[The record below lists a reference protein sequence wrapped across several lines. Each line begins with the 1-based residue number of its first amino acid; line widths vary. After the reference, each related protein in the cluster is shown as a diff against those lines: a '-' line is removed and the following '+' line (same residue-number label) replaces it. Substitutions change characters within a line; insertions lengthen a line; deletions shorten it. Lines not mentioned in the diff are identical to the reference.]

1 MIKVSIIV
9 PFYNVENYI
18 EKCLQSLVNQT
29 LEDVEILLV
38 NDGSQDNS
46 ETIAKQFVEKYP
58 NKIIYLEKE
67 NGGLSDARNY
77 AIPYAKGEYIAFLD
91 SDDYVETNMYEEMYN
106 KAKKEDLDYVECDFL
121 WEYPDKTL
129 ESKGKQ
135 YNNKKEMFIHTR
147 VVAWNKLIK
156 REIVQNN
163 HLEFPKGYRYE
174 DVEFFYKLLP
184 FIHHY
189 GIVQKPLIHYVQ
201 RENSISNVQNART
214 KEIIDVLGH
223 VIEYYK
229 ENNLFE
235 EYQEEIEYTYARY
248 ILCSS
253 MLRMV
258 MIEDKKERKEI
269 INMAWK
275 SLNTQFV
282 NWKKNTYLE
291 NKGLKNLYMRSVN
304 NFTLKIY
311 TSLARMKFVRDK
323 LQEKFV

>member
-29 LEDVEILLV
+29 LEDIEILLV
-38 NDGSQDNS
+38 NDGSQDKS

-77 AIPYAKGEYIAFLD
+77 AIPHAKGEYIAFLD
-91 SDDYVETNMYEEMYN
+91 SDDYVETNVYEEMYN

-135 YNNKKEMFIHTR
+135 YSNKKEMFIHTR

-156 REIVQNN
+156 REIVQDN

-189 GIVQKPLIHYVQ
+189 GIVQKPFIHYVQ
-201 RENSISNVQNART
+201 RENSISNVQNTRT

-223 VIEYYK
+223 VMEYYK
-229 ENNLFE
+229 ANNLFE
-235 EYQEEIEYTYARY
+235 EYKEEIEYIYARY

-258 MIEDKKERKEI
+258 MIENKKERKEI
-269 INMAWK
+269 INFAWK
-275 SLNTQFV
+275 SLNTQFP
-282 NWKKNTYLE
+282 NWKKNPYLKD
-291 NKGLKNLYMRSVN
+291 KGLKNLYMRSVN
-304 NFTLKIY
+304 DVTLKVY
-311 TSLARMKFVRDK
+311 TSLARIKFIRDI
-323 LQEKFV
+323 LQEKFA

>member
-29 LEDVEILLV
+29 LEDIEILLV
-38 NDGSQDNS
+38 NDGSQDGT
-46 ETIAKQFVEKYP
+46 EVIAKQFVEKYP

-77 AIPYAKGEYIAFLD
+77 AIPHAKGEYIAFLD
-91 SDDYVETNMYEEMYN
+91 SDDYVETNMYEEMYK

-129 ESKGKQ
+129 ESKGKR
-135 YNNKKEMFIHTR
+135 YSNKKEMFIYTR

-156 REIVQNN
+156 REIVQDN

-184 FIHHY
+184 LIHHY
-189 GIVQKPLIHYVQ
+189 GIIQKPFVHYVQ
-201 RENSISNVQNART
+201 RENSISNVQNTRT
-214 KEIIDVLGH
+214 KEIIDILGH
-223 VIEYYK
+223 VITYYK
-229 ENNLFE
+229 TNNLFE
-235 EYQEEIEYTYARY
+235 EYKEEIEYTYARY

-258 MIEDKKERKEI
+258 MIENKKERKEI
-269 INMAWK
+269 INFAWK
-275 SLNTQFV
+275 SLNTQFP
-282 NWKKNTYLE
+282 NWKKNTYLKE
-291 NKGLKNLYMRSVN
+291 KGLKNLYMRSVN
-304 NFTLKIY
+304 NFTLKVY
-311 TSLARMKFVRDK
+311 TDLARIKFIRDR

>member
-29 LEDVEILLV
+29 LEDIEILLV
-38 NDGSQDNS
+38 NDGSQDSS
-46 ETIAKQFVEKYP
+46 ETIAKQLVEKYP

-91 SDDYVETNMYEEMYN
+91 SDDYVETNMYEEMYH
-106 KAKKEDLDYVECDFL
+106 KAKQEDLDYVECDFL

-135 YNNKKEMFIHTR
+135 YSNKKEMFLYTR

-189 GIVQKPLIHYVQ
+189 GIVQKPFIHYVQ
-201 RENSISNVQNART
+201 RENSISNVQNTRT
-214 KEIIDVLGH
+214 KEMIDVLAH
-223 VIEYYK
+223 VITYYK
-229 ENNLFE
+229 TNNLFE
-235 EYQEEIEYTYARY
+235 EYKEEIEYIYARY

-258 MIEDKKERKEI
+258 MIQDKKERKEI
-269 INMAWK
+269 IQFAWK
-275 SLNTQFV
+275 SLNTQFP
-282 NWKKNTYLE
+282 NWKKNLYLKD
-291 NKGLKNLYMRSVN
+291 KGLKNLYMKSVN
-304 NFTLKIY
+304 HLTLKLY
-311 TSLARMKFVRDK
+311 TSLARMEFVRDK